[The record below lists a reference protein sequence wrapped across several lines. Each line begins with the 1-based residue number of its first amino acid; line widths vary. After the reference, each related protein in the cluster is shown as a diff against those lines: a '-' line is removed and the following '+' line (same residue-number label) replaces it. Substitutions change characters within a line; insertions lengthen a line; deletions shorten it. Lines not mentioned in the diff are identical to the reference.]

1 MKRDERLRREVE
13 MDKESVANMEKEYRI
28 FISYRGESLG
38 EGNTL
43 GKEFAGKLYDYLMS
57 DPFLIEKYGNVYF
70 SPEEEISENYK
81 TTIPRVMQHVEYFV
95 IPLNK
100 KFFSDFNEQEKDSI
114 TYMEIAAALQN
125 PAMHFV
131 EVELEEFTKEEEE
144 EKIDTIKKSF
154 GDDADRLINCK
165 LIKYVKENEQKTVQ
179 VVGEQL
185 IKKNYRIRSV
195 KEFMKTAN
203 VNIGFKRD
211 MENPRDFPFYERM
224 YDVKK
229 VMLMNFAA
237 SSFLAGSSVAR
248 VYNSGKYFTKGFQS
262 RLLSGNVQI
271 EAVLT
276 DPYSAAAIDAELYKM
291 YPDDMSVDKSEIIIR
306 NLNKFYDLN
315 MKTSGN
321 RMKVYLT
328 DIAMP
333 YGLMITEHENPDNNH
348 MKVDLYSPLP
358 GEDKYR
364 PSFYLMEN
372 SPETKELYSFFKNS
386 FYRIAQ
392 DHAYE
397 YKKHPDIRWLTNKR
411 IIHMAKIARNV
422 LPHTR
427 DAFSICIQKDFP
439 IEVDLIVMNDHSIVV
454 GRADKLAEWMG
465 CDKGDV
471 PAMTWPELKCRIEAA
486 GIVPADQ
493 VMTLKEFLNYIQGR
507 IPVILEI
514 KSDDYSMESSQN
526 IWLVNSLVGIVR
538 EYMRQHVSVNKKGKI
553 AIHSANSCIL
563 KMIRKEDCMIPIGQL
578 SLDFSKYDDIPP
590 GIIEHHKNKKYFED
604 VIPDFVGYS
613 IEDAGN
619 AGIKAECRKH
629 GIPLI
634 GWTVRDKTSQQY
646 AESFCDNIII
656 EGAESYI

>member
-1 MKRDERLRREVE
+1 MREVE
-13 MDKESVANMEKEYRI
+13 MEKNSVVNMEKEYRI
-28 FISYRGESLG
+28 FISYRGESQG
-38 EGNTL
+38 EGNTV

-57 DPFLIEKYGNVYF
+57 DPFLDEKYGNVYF
-70 SPEEEISENYK
+70 SPKEEISENYK
-81 TTIPRVMQHVEYFV
+81 TTIPRVMQYVECFV
-95 IPLNK
+95 LPLNRT
-100 KFFSDFNEQEKDSI
+100 FFSDFDKQGEDSI
-114 TYMEIAAALQN
+114 TYIEIATALRN

-131 EVELEEFTKEEEE
+131 AVELEKFTREDEQT
-144 EKIDTIKKSF
+144 KIDTITRFF
-154 GDDADRLINCK
+154 GNNADRLINCK

-185 IKKNYRIRSV
+185 IRKNYRIRPV
-195 KEFMKTAN
+195 KEFMKSAN
-203 VNIGFKRD
+203 VYIGFKRD
-211 MENPRDFPFYERM
+211 MENPKDFPFYERM

-291 YPDDMSVDKSEIIIR
+291 YPNDMSVDKSEIIIR

-315 MKTSGN
+315 MKTSGT

-328 DIAMP
+328 GIAMP

-372 SPETKELYSFFKNS
+372 NPETKELYSFFKNN

-397 YKKHPDIRWLTNKR
+397 YKNHPDIRWLMNKR

-427 DAFSICIQKDFP
+427 DTFSICIQKGFP
-439 IEVDLIVMNDHSIVV
+439 IEVDLIVLHDHSIVV
-454 GRADKLAEWMG
+454 GRADKLAEWIKCG
-465 CDKGDV
+465 KEEV
-471 PAMTWPELKCRIEAA
+471 PAMTWPELKYRIEAA
-486 GIVPADQ
+486 GNVSADQ
-493 VMTLKEFLNYIQGR
+493 VMLLKEFLDYINGC
-507 IPVILEI
+507 IPVLLEI

-526 IWLVNSLVGIVR
+526 IWLVNSLVRTVWG
-538 EYMRQHVSVNKKGKI
+538 YMRQHVSMNEKGKI

-563 KMIRKEDCMIPIGQL
+563 KMIRNENCMIPIGQL
-578 SLDFSKYDDIPP
+578 SLDFFKYDDIPSE
-590 GIIEHHKNKKYFED
+590 IIEHHKSKKYFED

-619 AGIKAECRKH
+619 SGIKAECEKY

-634 GWTVRDKTSQQY
+634 GWTVRDKTTQQY
-646 AESFCDNIII
+646 AESFCDNVII